1 MNERIAELRKKS
13 LKLSMEEFGKR
24 IGISKSA
31 VNQIEKGVN
40 NPSEQTISL
49 ICREFNVN
57 ETWLRTGEGEPFQK
71 RTRNQELAEFLND
84 VMEDVDDSFKKR
96 FITALSRLNS
106 SDWESLKK
114 IADELSKED

>member
-1 MNERIAELRKKS
+1 MNERIAELRKKF

-31 VNQIEKGVN
+31 VNQIEKGIN

-49 ICREFNVN
+49 ICREFNVTG
-57 ETWLRTGEGEPFQK
+57 TWLRTGEGEPFQK

-96 FITALSRLNS
+96 FITALSKLNS

>member
-1 MNERIAELRKKS
+1 MNERIAELRKKF

-57 ETWLRTGEGEPFQK
+57 EAWLRTGEGEPFQK

-96 FITALSRLNS
+96 FITALSKLNS

-114 IADELSKED
+114 IADELNKED

>member
-57 ETWLRTGEGEPFQK
+57 EAWLRTGEGEPFQK

-96 FITALSRLNS
+96 FITALSKLNS

-114 IADELSKED
+114 IADELNKED

>member
-57 ETWLRTGEGEPFQK
+57 EPWLRIGEGEPFQK

-84 VMEDVDDSFKKR
+84 VMEDADDSFKKR
-96 FITALSRLNS
+96 FITALSKLNN
-106 SDWESLKK
+106 SDWEILKK